1 MSEEISEQRRY
12 LRFPPPEWEIALIQ
26 CTDAP
31 VKEQDFS
38 PEIAGLVM
46 EESRAGCGLVVL
58 ERQTEA
64 RINAGDYCMVKV
76 ARLGIVKAQVRW
88 LNRIEEGIARL
99 GLRYVEGSGSGA

>member
-1 MSEEISEQRRY
+1 MSDEFTEQRRY

-31 VKEQDFS
+31 VREEDFS
-38 PEIAGLVM
+38 PEIAGLVI

-64 RINAGDYCMVKV
+64 RIDVAQYCMVKV

-88 LNRIEEGIARL
+88 LNRIETGIARL
-99 GLRYVEGSGSGA
+99 GLNYVEI

>member
-1 MSEEISEQRRY
+1 MSEPLNDQRRH

-31 VKEQDFS
+31 VREEDFR
-38 PEIAGLVM
+38 PEIAGLVI

-58 ERQTEA
+58 ERQTES
-64 RINAGDYCMVKV
+64 RIDVAQYCMVKV

-88 LNRIEEGIARL
+88 LNRIEAGIARI
-99 GLRYVEGSGSGA
+99 GLSYVES